1 MPLIGNAA
9 ATIYVSYGILLDGN
23 EEIGVAIYADPL
35 CMSSEVVTEAVL
47 NADVT
52 LKSLANS
59 PASEDTTKENVAALG
74 LNLYWGNCVGA
85 SSAGTAGT
93 LTNTVAEVRSYI
105 NAIEFKYSVPYEIP
119 NDRTEA
125 VVSCG
130 LTTEG
135 DLIELNL
142 LNVHA

>member
-1 MPLIGNAA
+1 
-9 ATIYVSYGILLDGN
+9 
-23 EEIGVAIYADPL
+23 
-35 CMSSEVVTEAVL
+35 MSSEVVTEAVL

-59 PASEDTTKENVAALG
+59 PASEDTTTVNVATLG

-85 SSAGTAGT
+85 SAGTAGT

-130 LTTEG
+130 LTTG
-135 DLIELNL
+135 GVLIDLNL